1 MSIRIQVSVGPRRFV
16 TAALAGLA
24 LSCAAGPPRDARG
37 PRAQPLRPREPGCVV
52 ELLREGIPTRA
63 VQRVGTVR
71 ARCTGEIAADL
82 PRCERLLLD
91 EACRR
96 GAHVLWEYTST
107 PMDDREDGI
116 VLQASAGAYP

>member
-1 MSIRIQVSVGPRRFV
+1 M
-16 TAALAGLA
+16 
-24 LSCAAGPPRDARG
+24 
-37 PRAQPLRPREPGCVV
+37 V

-63 VQRVGTVR
+63 VERVGTVR
-71 ARCTGEIAADL
+71 ARCTGEIAADV

-96 GAHVLWEYTST
+96 GAQVLWEYRSA
-107 PMDDREDGI
+107 PMDDRDDGI